1 MTQRKGHRPR
11 PASIG
16 TGPQCGGGRLR
27 CTRRPIRA
35 CLLGALLLGLSAG
48 AASAANGGPNILG
61 DWARRDGGTR
71 IRISPCGDALCA
83 VNTWVRNPAGD
94 EKPGD
99 TLVMTLEPESPT
111 ELSGRAYDKR
121 RDMTFSMNISLGPSG
136 MRTDGCLFLGMLCRS
151 AEWTR
156 VP

>member
-1 MTQRKGHRPR
+1 MTQPKGHRPR

-16 TGPQCGGGRLR
+16 PGPQARGGQPR
-27 CTRRPIRA
+27 CARRPIHA
-35 CLLGALLLGLSAG
+35 SLLAALLFGLSAG
-48 AASAANGGPNILG
+48 PVAATSGGPNILG
-61 DWARRDGGTR
+61 DWARRDGATR
-71 IRISPCGDALCA
+71 IRISPCGTALCA

-99 TLVMTLEPESPT
+99 TLVMTLAPESPT

-121 RDMTFSMNISLGPSG
+121 RDMTFSMNISFGPSG
-136 MRTDGCLFLGMLCRS
+136 MRTEGCLFLGMLCRS